1 VTEARALKTVIFL
14 GYRCNNRCVFCVSAD
29 RRALAE
35 KPLKDVAAQIARA
48 AAEGSRYLEFVGGE
62 TTIRDDILS
71 LVRYARRCGFTTVCM
86 ATNGR
91 MYAYPDF
98 AKSMVDAGLTDVL
111 FSIHGDKAG
120 IHDALTRAPGSF
132 RQLLDGIANLRRRG
146 FERIGSNTTIVI
158 PNLKSL
164 TGIGRLILGLGIRN
178 SEFIFV
184 DPNHG
189 GAYERFDELV
199 PRIAEAAPRMR
210 ELLDLGRG
218 RSPHWCVRYV
228 PLCHFLG
235 YEDQVSETIERKLFH
250 TRHFAPEFQN
260 LDVESSRRD
269 FGRVRPP
276 RCSGCALYDECEGIF
291 REYYRRRG
299 DAELRAVTRAGQD
312 RG

>member
-1 VTEARALKTVIFL
+1 MTEPRVLKTVLFL
-14 GYRCNNRCVFCVSAD
+14 GYRCNNNCVFCVAAD
-29 RRALAE
+29 KRAMAE
-35 KPLKDVAAQIARA
+35 RPLRDEAALIARA

-62 TTIRDDILS
+62 TTLRDDLPS

-111 FSIHGDKAG
+111 FSIHGDTDEL
-120 IHDALTRAPGSF
+120 HDSLTRAPGSF
-132 RQLLDGIANLRRRG
+132 RQLLDGIANLRRLG
-146 FERIGSNTTIVI
+146 FERIGSNTTLVTSNIG
-158 PNLKSL
+158 SL
-164 TGIGRLILGLGIRN
+164 AGIGRLILDLGIRN

-184 DPNHG
+184 DPNEG
-189 GAYERFDELV
+189 GAYARFDELV

-235 YEDQVSETIERKLFH
+235 YEDQISETIERRMFR

-260 LDVESSRRD
+260 LDVENSRRD
-269 FGRVRPP
+269 YGRVRPP
-276 RCSGCALYDECEGIF
+276 RCGGCALYDECEGIF

-299 DAELRAVTRAGQD
+299 DEELKAVTRAGRD